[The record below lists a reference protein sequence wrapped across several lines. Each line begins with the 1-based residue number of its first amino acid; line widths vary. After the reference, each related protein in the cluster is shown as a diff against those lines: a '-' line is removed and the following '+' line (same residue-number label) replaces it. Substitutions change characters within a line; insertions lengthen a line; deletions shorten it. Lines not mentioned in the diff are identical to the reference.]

1 MDTTIATATSNDVSP
16 AATLQLHS
24 IIPEIPDVAMELPSF
39 LSLKRQCLGNSAPG
53 EFFLASCP
61 SIALHVL
68 TTCDLDPRDLAK
80 LEASDDALSCFH
92 FGWLISRGLPERCQ
106 GPEIFY

>member
-1 MDTTIATATSNDVSP
+1 MDTTITTATSNGVSP

-24 IIPEIPDVAMELPSF
+24 IIPENPTIAMELPSF
-39 LSLKRQCLGNSAPG
+39 VSLKRQFLGNSAPG

-80 LEASDDALSCFH
+80 LEASDDNYALFSSDMRF
-92 FGWLISRGLPERCQ
+92 
-106 GPEIFY
+106 

>member
-1 MDTTIATATSNDVSP
+1 MDTTVTTATPNGVSP

-24 IIPEIPDVAMELPSF
+24 IIPENPTMAMVC
-39 LSLKRQCLGNSAPG
+39 LKRQCLGNSAPG
-53 EFFLASCP
+53 DFFLASCP

-80 LEASDDALSCFH
+80 LEAIDDNYTLSCFYIKKIWRSKLMFH
-92 FGWLISRGLPERCQ
+92 SAVSAM
-106 GPEIFY
+106 